1 MGQAIRISRHARGR
15 MKLYGIT
22 VADVTATLEYPDT
35 TENQGDATALIK
47 AFPGKY
53 SGYPL
58 KVVYERQGDALVVIT
73 AYPLKKKAWR

>member
-1 MGQAIRISRHARGR
+1 

-22 VADVTATLEYPDT
+22 AADVTATIERPDT
-35 TENQGDATALIK
+35 TENQGDATAVIK
-47 AFPGKY
+47 AFPDRY

-58 KVVYERQGDALVVIT
+58 KVVYERKGSDIVVVT